1 MTGRM
6 REAQDGT
13 ATIHDIDIDSFTRFA
28 EYIYGGDYNMVQPIV
43 KSEQREDPQFIHA
56 YEEPAHE
63 EPAHEEPAYE
73 EPAVEEPPMEDLDWA
88 LPTKTR
94 KKGARMATPK
104 QTLLSLADYSF
115 RKPLTE
121 VFPVVP
127 TGTFASTES
136 AGDDDTPGDFTEV
149 LLCHARVYSMADQ
162 FQVSKL
168 KELAIYKIY
177 MLLRQINDSD
187 DCHVSNLVSIL
198 DFVYGHTMDLE
209 STEEPL
215 RDLLAH
221 YVAWDFR
228 GRMEEEDFKAYLAK
242 NGAFT
247 LDVCEKVSMRL

>member
-43 KSEQREDPQFIHA
+43 KSEQREDPQFMHA
-56 YEEPAHE
+56 YDEPATEEPF
-63 EPAHEEPAYE
+63 
-73 EPAVEEPPMEDLDWA
+73 MEDLDWA
-88 LPTKTR
+88 VPTKTR
-94 KKGARMATPK
+94 KKGARKATPK

-115 RKPLTE
+115 RKSLTE

-127 TGTFASTES
+127 RGTFVSTES
-136 AGDDDTPGDFTEV
+136 AGDYDTQGDFTEV

-177 MLLRQINDSD
+177 MLLRQINHSD
-187 DCHVSNLVSIL
+187 NCHISNLISIL
-198 DFVYGHTMDLE
+198 DFVYGHTMGLE
-209 STEEPL
+209 STKEPL

-228 GRMEEEDFKAYLAK
+228 GRMEEEDFKAYLVK
-242 NGAFT
+242 KGAFT